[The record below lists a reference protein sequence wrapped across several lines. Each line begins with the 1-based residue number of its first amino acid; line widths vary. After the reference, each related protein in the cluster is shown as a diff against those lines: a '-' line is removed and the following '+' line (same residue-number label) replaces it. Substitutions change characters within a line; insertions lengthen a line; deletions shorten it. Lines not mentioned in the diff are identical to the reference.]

1 MTHDKYDTDI
11 LKTLKSIDA
20 SLKSIA
26 KSVQPVNTT
35 VVIDNN
41 SEEAVKEFLNSL
53 HRKNVQQGMRN
64 VSKNFQ
70 YLYSTAY
77 CICSNTVIQH
87 WIDNMVEFYSLY
99 ILRAKQ
105 K

>member
-35 VVIDNN
+35 VTIDDN
-41 SEEAVKEFLNSL
+41 SEDAVRDFLNSL
-53 HRKNVQQGMRN
+53 HQK
-64 VSKNFQ
+64 K
-70 YLYSTAY
+70 YSTGG
-77 CICSNTVIQH
+77 N
-87 WIDNMVEFYSLY
+87 
-99 ILRAKQ
+99 
-105 K
+105 

>member
-41 SEEAVKEFLNSL
+41 SEEAVKELKNKRFLPL
-53 HRKNVQQGMRN
+53 FRPVQAVALGN
-64 VSKNFQ
+64 KK
-70 YLYSTAY
+70 
-77 CICSNTVIQH
+77 ICFLFNREVGLIEL
-87 WIDNMVEFYSLY
+87 VE
-99 ILRAKQ
+99 K
-105 K
+105 

>member
-35 VVIDNN
+35 VTIDDN
-41 SEEAVKEFLNSL
+41 SEDAVRNFLNSL
-53 HRKNVQQGMRN
+53 YQKNIQQEEM
-64 VSKNFQ
+64 KD
-70 YLYSTAY
+70 
-77 CICSNTVIQH
+77 
-87 WIDNMVEFYSLY
+87 DN
-99 ILRAKQ
+99 
-105 K
+105 

>member
-35 VVIDNN
+35 VTIDDN
-41 SEEAVKEFLNSL
+41 SEDAVRDFLNSL
-53 HRKNVQQGMRN
+53 HQKKIQQEEI
-64 VSKNFQ
+64 KD
-70 YLYSTAY
+70 
-77 CICSNTVIQH
+77 
-87 WIDNMVEFYSLY
+87 DN
-99 ILRAKQ
+99 
-105 K
+105 